1 MQPLAGCRGAPQ
13 GGSSLRRSCS
23 RPSASL
29 RHGGRGPAPSLGPR
43 SARKAAAEML
53 IVKRLLPIPTLLTT
67 LALLALACAGGGGD
81 SAAATAG
88 LAVQPASADVSPGDT
103 VVFSATQDGAPG
115 ALVSWSVVE
124 PNGGTVTTGGTY
136 VAPAA
141 EGTYTVVA
149 SGTSGSAR
157 ATVVVK
163 QRDAASSQVTVQPRA
178 A

>member
-13 GGSSLRRSCS
+13 GGSSLRRHCS

-29 RHGGRGPAPSLGPR
+29 RDGGRGPVPSLGPR

-53 IVKRLLPIPTLLTT
+53 IVKRFLPISSLLAT
-67 LALLALACAGGGGD
+67 LALLGLACAGGGD
-81 SAAATAG
+81 SATANSG
-88 LAVQPASADVSPGDT
+88 LAVQPGSADVSPGDT

-124 PNGGTVTTGGTY
+124 PNGGTINTNGTY

-141 EGTYTVVA
+141 EGTY
-149 SGTSGSAR
+149 
-157 ATVVVK
+157 
-163 QRDAASSQVTVQPRA
+163 
-178 A
+178 